1 MEQPP
6 HRRGERSGGET
17 ERERCTQTPS
27 VTRYRDHEIRVRATF
42 VIREKDPADE
52 ELRSRTLCMYRR
64 RASRPRV
71 RLTAVASVVERKTR
85 WNAIVYVT
93 DTAVTLG
100 GRGVIEKNYEKPLK
114 RCIDVARRKN
124 GERQNSHVAYTLV
137 VCVCVCAYVCLCTCM
152 CAQAPRA
159 VCVRVYVCK

>member
-1 MEQPP
+1 M
-6 HRRGERSGGET
+6 
-17 ERERCTQTPS
+17 
-27 VTRYRDHEIRVRATF
+27 
-42 VIREKDPADE
+42 IREKDPADE

-93 DTAVTLG
+93 DTTVTLG

-137 VCVCVCAYVCLCTCM
+137 VCVCVYVCLCTCM
-152 CAQAPRA
+152 RAQAPRA
-159 VCVRVYVCK
+159 VCVYVCK